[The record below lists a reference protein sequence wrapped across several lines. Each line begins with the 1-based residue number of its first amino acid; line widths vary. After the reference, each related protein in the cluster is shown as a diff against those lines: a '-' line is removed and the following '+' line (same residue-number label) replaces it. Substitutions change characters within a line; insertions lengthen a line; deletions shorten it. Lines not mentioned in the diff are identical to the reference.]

1 MTMKVHCLMFP
12 LLSLG
17 ILPLYT
23 TMTRCSA
30 LRLSVS
36 HSPARVMSA
45 GPALLVSEGE
55 WKSNTGFFL
64 SLSPEGRH
72 CAVSSLLQAISP
84 EDKYNGDRA
93 GRPPGLGTTYRV
105 VTRRQS
111 AASLL
116 RPLRLFTAA
125 RPPEET
131 RSHPRRLGDGGKGM
145 AALRLGH
152 DSIAP
157 RMWKRR
163 W

>member
-1 MTMKVHCLMFP
+1 MFP
-12 LLSLG
+12 LLPLG

-45 GPALLVSEGE
+45 GPTLPVSEGE

-72 CAVSSLLQAISP
+72 CAVSSLLQAISLG
-84 EDKYNGDRA
+84 DKYNGDRA

-111 AASLL
+111 AASLP
-116 RPLRLFTAA
+116 RPLRLFSAA
-125 RPPEET
+125 RPPEKT
-131 RSHPRRLGDGGKGM
+131 RSRPQRFGKGIGKGT
-145 AALRLGH
+145 AA
-152 DSIAP
+152 AP
-157 RMWKRR
+157 RGT
-163 W
+163 